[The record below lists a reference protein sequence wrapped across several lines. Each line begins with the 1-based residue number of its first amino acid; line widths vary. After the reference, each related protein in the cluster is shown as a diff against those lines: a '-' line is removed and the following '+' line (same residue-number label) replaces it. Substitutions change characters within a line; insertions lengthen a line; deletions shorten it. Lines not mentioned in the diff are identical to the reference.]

1 MISSLQLFHDL
12 GTYPLDVLLER
23 EILKTMQSLY
33 SYDKPR
39 DLKMYF
45 EQKTYDHE
53 IHFLRHRVRFD
64 VPLIKSTR
72 LSCSPI
78 FAFPNIYNSFPD
90 DFIHI
95 LERKLFLE
103 KLSEY

>member
-1 MISSLQLFHDL
+1 MDSICTLQRKAIKIVYNVRQRSSSLQLFHDL

-53 IHFLRHRVRFD
+53 IHFFKQGSDLM
-64 VPLIKSTR
+64 
-72 LSCSPI
+72 
-78 FAFPNIYNSFPD
+78 FP
-90 DFIHI
+90 
-95 LERKLFLE
+95 
-103 KLSEY
+103 